1 MKTLSV
7 NISVRTLEGS
17 SLAHLE
23 AHDTPDLRIV
33 SLSTMLAVEIA

>member
-7 NISVRTLEGS
+7 NFSVRTLEGF
-17 SLAHLE
+17 LLVQLE
-23 AHDTPDLRIV
+23 AHVTPDLSIV